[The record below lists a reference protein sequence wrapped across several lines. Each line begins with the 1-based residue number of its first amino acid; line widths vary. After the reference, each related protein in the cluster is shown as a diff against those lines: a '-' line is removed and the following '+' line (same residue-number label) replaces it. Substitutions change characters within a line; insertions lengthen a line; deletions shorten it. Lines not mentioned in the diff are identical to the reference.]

1 VRKIKKK
8 DKETRELEGFISSKV
23 KTNELNTQVDKKDY
37 YLANLGNKRAI
48 LLEEK
53 LEKGEFNKLTESFK
67 KVLKSLN
74 YTIVP
79 KSDLNNDNSM
89 INFLEIDCLAFK
101 VLEVSEKLKILVIF
115 PITTSE
121 SKGKYIISE
130 TKAYYEPLSQSNHD
144 KEQNR
149 KLILNFETKQPNLN
163 QNAVLKNLREGG
175 AILDFINT
183 HIKLNLTVNLSKT
196 NLFSYNTYF
205 HSDSVHIKVIISELL
220 ISRSKTGFF
229 NKNLSF
235 PYHKPSNTYFTTLTK
250 LTPLVKYL
258 ENKYTIVE
266 SVLDDNNFVV
276 LDLNAQELYNR
287 NFKWFKFPFIFLVL
301 YIILNQFLVLLFPK
315 PFSLNYTYFCY
326 ILGVFAPLLFGCCCF
341 IYIKFLKK
349 KIRIVIESLTPY
361 NHRPLKLDEKYYNY
375 VLEFLPKTLTN
386 QFDYEYIPFVS

>member
-1 VRKIKKK
+1 MKIKKK
-8 DKETRELEGFISSKV
+8 DSETRKLEKFISSKV
-23 KTNELNTQVDKKDY
+23 QTNELNTQVDKNDY
-37 YLANLGNKRAI
+37 YLANLGNKRSI

-53 LEKGEFNKLTESFK
+53 LEKGEINNLTESLK

-74 YTIVP
+74 YTIIP
-79 KSDLNNDNSM
+79 KNYLNNDDSK
-89 INFLEIDCLAFK
+89 INFLENDFLVFK
-101 VLEVSEKLKILVIF
+101 VLEVSEKLNLLVIF

-121 SKGKYIISE
+121 LKGKYIVSE
-130 TKAYYEPLSQSNHD
+130 NRVYYEPLSQNNSG

-149 KLILNFETKQPNLN
+149 KMILNYETKQPNLN

-183 HIKLNLTVNLSKT
+183 HLKLNLTVNVSKT

-205 HSDSVHIKVIISELL
+205 QSDSVQVKVIISELL

-235 PYHKPSNTYFTTLTK
+235 PYHKPLSTYFTTLTK

-258 ENKYTIVE
+258 ENKYSIVE

-276 LDLNAQELYNR
+276 LELNAQELYNK
-287 NFKWFKFPFIFLVL
+287 NLKKFRFSFLILVSYTFL
-301 YIILNQFLVLLFPK
+301 NIILVLLFPNTY
-315 PFSLNYTYFCY
+315 SLYNTYFY
-326 ILGVFAPLLFGCCCF
+326 HILGIYAPLLFGGYCF
-341 IYIKFLKK
+341 IYLKFLKK

-375 VLEFLPKTLTN
+375 VLEFLPETLTN
-386 QFDYEYIPFVS
+386 QFDYECYS